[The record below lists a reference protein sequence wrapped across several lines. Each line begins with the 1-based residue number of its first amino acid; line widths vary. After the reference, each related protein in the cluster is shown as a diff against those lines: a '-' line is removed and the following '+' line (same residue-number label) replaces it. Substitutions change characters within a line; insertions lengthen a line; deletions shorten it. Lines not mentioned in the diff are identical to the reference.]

1 MSVASRKPFA
11 PGTADRLERL
21 AKKSV
26 QPIKPSVAIPT
37 PAKPKNWWD
46 DEPTPAAKNV
56 PGNKPFV
63 GPTLDPEVILA
74 RSELASKASEAR
86 AAGIPEST
94 VTAIETGKGDP
105 NRGFIGVGKGILNV
119 AKGIGGTVIPD
130 VIPGTRIDI
139 SDILEPVGKTV
150 GKGAATVGVK
160 LLTAASPAID
170 KLDFGRRLVTS
181 TLKEVGDQV
190 AVWRGTR
197 ERGQAG
203 QGEFRGK
210 GGFSASDWW
219 NQLSKEGGISGGEFF
234 ADYKNPYVNQTLG
247 FMADVFLDPLTYAT
261 GPGGIAKTA
270 ATRGAITG
278 GTRQGA
284 NIAVRVAAAEADQFA
299 AATARKIAQETL
311 DDAIRIGDNVLAKS
325 AEEAIAKADKQLAN
339 AAKKLSGDAAG
350 RTYGR
355 TSNQALASNV
365 VNLRDEAQRTIDL
378 GTAPAGELA
387 YAERFVEVITDDVI
401 KNIQSSGLAGI
412 AGPFWDIVKGV
423 RTPAQDILGVRGGIR
438 FYNPL
443 EVFGKGPLR
452 VTVPGTERFT
462 NVAGKILANSR
473 LRLGNTPLGAKVI
486 NNITPTGEGGILG
499 SQDLLELRTGLRR
512 GTLSPLEAQ
521 EATRLLQLDQQYRAL
536 VNNERK
542 VAQGTIAKSGLGNAK
557 KFDRETLK
565 EVVRLRQLAS
575 AAGVAPA
582 FTPVQQAANDAIDAI
597 FDNFYSYAARASS
610 ATGYVP
616 PRRANYFPQMQS
628 DEAIRWAT
636 ANQKD
641 AEKLAQAL
649 KVDRT
654 WFVGNFRARELAPGD
669 EFFGKVLTQADID
682 GGAATLNQIARKWGL
697 KFDYFETD
705 PLKVIAKYAD
715 KHAQF
720 SALQKSI
727 GSLPETM
734 PTMAARQ
741 VGPEFVTPRPT
752 TRMLPTAVG
761 FSLEDINGL
770 PLDPE
775 PLLRLLDETQLTS
788 LKDEIGNI
796 TTKLSAKSVD
806 KTEIK
811 NLVNNLQTKLDK
823 IQDDFITGVISPM
836 TAAVATDEVKKLAQT
851 VNQEI
856 NRVVLNLAAVP
867 ANRWSEYSAIV
878 KKGFEIL
885 NGDVIDP
892 DTGKILY
899 KGTAPDIAVR
909 EELADL
915 LRNAT
920 RMEDP
925 KFAARARQL
934 VNDYTR
940 FSKAWLTARPG
951 FHTRNA
957 LSNTFQL
964 IAAGADPRNLFQGNK
979 ILTRVNQGLKE
990 GLTPRQV
997 AKKIVDEGFLKIPI
1011 EKAFPLQSELERK
1024 ILFVDAIEDA
1034 INYSG
1039 ATGFGQVGEIAREV
1053 GAGNRGL
1060 RQVKEV
1066 GKVKLKKPSTYKSI
1080 PSATAGQYLKWNRKV
1095 GEIVENYSRF
1105 GLMWDGISKGLSPE
1119 EAAAR
1124 ANKYL
1129 IDYSDLSNVDR
1140 FVKQIIPFWTFMS
1153 RNTPLQLELLWT
1165 NPRAYAQYNSFQRN
1179 FAGPSEEEGGM
1190 VIPSYELD
1198 RGVFPLKT
1206 PINIPEA
1213 SGQFEQFGPLAS
1225 LIPGIGPGVA
1235 AISQFPGLTADVVK
1249 PGLPFPGGG
1258 ENVVR
1263 GLITEPRKFLANI
1276 NPIFRAATEAF
1287 VLGDKDRGERL
1298 FTGGPIV
1305 PASEATDPT
1314 PAKLR
1319 YLWRE
1324 VFAPNSAVG
1333 ALLKA
1338 MPGVNRQ
1345 QWVADYFGI
1354 NVDDAEPLVQQVN
1367 SALSYLGLP
1376 LGTQRVEPQVR
1387 ELQNRFYKLEDYIDA
1402 KRAEEKQ
1409 RIEDI
1414 QKEQPQESG
1423 KNWWED

>member
-1 MSVASRKPFA
+1 MAPRKPFA

-26 QPIKPSVAIPT
+26 QPIKPSAAIPT

-46 DEPTPAAKNV
+46 DEPSPAAKNV

-105 NRGFIGVGKGILNV
+105 NRGFIGIGRGILDI
-119 AKGIGGTVIPD
+119 AKGVGGAVVPD

-139 SDILEPVGKTV
+139 SNILQPV
-150 GKGAATVGVK
+150 GKGAATIGTKALV
-160 LLTAASPAID
+160 AASPALE

-181 TLKEVGDQV
+181 TLKEVGDEV

-219 NQLSKEGGISGGEFF
+219 RQLSKEGGLSGGEFF
-234 ADYKNPYVNQTLG
+234 ADIENPYVNQTLG

-270 ATRGAITG
+270 TTRGVITG
-278 GTRQGA
+278 GTKQGA
-284 NIAVRVAAAEADQFA
+284 KVAARVAAAEADQFA

-311 DDAIRIGDNVLAKS
+311 DDAIRIGDDVLAKS
-325 AEEAIAKADKQLAN
+325 AEEAITKADKQLAD
-339 AAKKLSGDAAG
+339 AAKKLAGDAAG

-365 VNLRDEAQRTIDL
+365 INLRDEAQRTIDL
-378 GTAPAGELA
+378 GTAPANELA
-387 YAERFVEVITDDVI
+387 YAERFVEVINDDVI

-438 FYNPL
+438 VTNPL
-443 EVFGKGPLR
+443 AVFGGPGPLR
-452 VTVPGTERFT
+452 AIVPGTERFT
-462 NVAGKILANSR
+462 NVAGKILAGSR
-473 LRLGNTPLGAKVI
+473 LKLGNTPFGASII

-499 SQDLLELRTGLRR
+499 SQDLLEIRTALRR

-521 EATRLLQLDQQYRAL
+521 EATRYLQLDQANRAL
-536 VNNERK
+536 TNNERK
-542 VAQGTIAKSGLGNAK
+542 VVQGIVATSGLGNAK
-557 KFDRETLK
+557 KFKPKFLE
-565 EVVRLRQLAS
+565 EVIRIRQIAD
-575 AAGVAPA
+575 AAGIPRV
-582 FTPVQQAANDAIDAI
+582 FTAKQQEASDAIDA
-597 FDNFYSYAARASS
+597 FFTNMYNYAADATK

-616 PRRANYFPQMQS
+616 PFRANYFPQMQS

-636 ANQKD
+636 ANPKKAQQ
-641 AEKLAQAL
+641 LAQAL

-697 KFDYFETD
+697 KFDYFETN
-705 PLKVIAKYAD
+705 PLKIFAKYAD
-715 KHAQF
+715 KQAQF
-720 SALQKSI
+720 VALQKSI

-741 VGPEFVTPRPT
+741 VGPEFVTPSVT
-752 TRMLPTAVG
+752 TPLKAPSFG
-761 FSLEDINGL
+761 FSLA
-770 PLDPE
+770 DPATGITLSPVPMLE
-775 PLLRLLDETQLTS
+775 ALSEGQLRSILDEIRGLSQ
-788 LKDEIGNI
+788 
-796 TTKLSAKSVD
+796 KLEGKRII
-806 KTEIK
+806 KTEIQDA
-811 NLVNNLQTKLDK
+811 VDSLDTQIAK
-823 IQDDFITGVISPM
+823 IEDDFIKGVITPPA
-836 TAAVATDEVKKLAQT
+836 AAVLSDEVIKLAKSIAY
-851 VNQEI
+851 EI
-856 NRVVLNLAAVP
+856 EDIPLKLASVP

-892 DTGKILY
+892 LTGNVLY

-925 KFAARARQL
+925 QFAARVRQL
-934 VNDYTR
+934 ANDYTR

-964 IAAGADPRNLFQGNK
+964 IAAGADPRNLFKGNR
-979 ILTRVNQGLKE
+979 ILFRINKGLE
-990 GLTPRQV
+990 SGLTPRQI
-997 AKKIVDEGFLKIPI
+997 ATQLVDSGLVSVKEELFDFR
-1011 EKAFPLQSELERK
+1011 KAFQTREQL
-1024 ILFVDAIEDA
+1024 IDGIEDA
-1034 INYSG
+1034 VNYSG

-1053 GAGNRGL
+1053 GVGNRGL
-1060 RQVKEV
+1060 LQKATPKQSNYVSRAI
-1066 GKVKLKKPSTYKSI
+1066 GSI
-1080 PSATAGQYLKWNRKV
+1080 PKGSRWF
-1095 GEIVENYSRF
+1095 GEKIENYSRF

-1129 IDYSDLSNVDR
+1129 IDYADLSNVDR
-1140 FVKQIIPFWTFMS
+1140 FAKQIIPFWTFMS

-1165 NPRAYAQYNSFQRN
+1165 NPRAYALYTSGKRQIE
-1179 FAGPSEEEGGM
+1179 GPSEEEGGM
-1190 VIPSYELD
+1190 VIPSYELA
-1198 RGVFPLKT
+1198 RGVFPT
-1206 PINIPEA
+1206 REE
-1213 SGQFEQFGPLAS
+1213 GFGAL
-1225 LIPGIGPGVA
+1225 LPG
-1235 AISQFPGLTADVVK
+1235 DVIR

-1258 ENVVR
+1258 ENVIE
-1263 GLITEPRKFLANI
+1263 GLITEPKKFLANI
-1276 NPIFRAATEAF
+1276 NPIFRAPVEA
-1287 VLGDKDRGERL
+1287 VIGKKA
-1298 FTGGPIV
+1298 FTGGTIV
-1305 PASEATDPT
+1305 PKSEATRPT
-1314 PAKLR
+1314 KSKLI
-1319 YLWRE
+1319 YLGRE
-1324 VFAPNSAVG
+1324 LFSPTSPVSSF
-1333 ALLKA
+1333 LKA
-1338 MPGVNRQ
+1338 IPGVGRQ
-1345 QWVADYFGI
+1345 QFLATLFGI
-1354 NVDDAEPLVQQVN
+1354 NIDDAEPLVQEVN
-1367 SALSYLGLP
+1367 SLLSYVGLP
-1376 LGTQRVEPQVR
+1376 FGEQRTEPSVR
-1387 ELQNRFYKLEDYIDA
+1387 ELQNRLYDLQDYIDA